1 MSADRKKVAVRKL
14 DDLVRILFR
23 TEETS
28 LSVRQ
33 HGRLAVALRRDLA
46 RLKRLLREDPHDK
59 FWDLLQEAILKALKF
74 LGRV

>member
-23 TEETS
+23 TEETG

-46 RLKRLLREDPHDK
+46 RLKRLLREDPDDK

>member
-23 TEETS
+23 AEETS

-46 RLKRLLREDPHDK
+46 RLKRLLREDPDDK

>member
-23 TEETS
+23 VEETS

-46 RLKRLLREDPHDK
+46 RLKRLLREDPDDK